1 MNVKVLFEEI
11 TNYVAKHYHIRPQL
25 KYVDDKTIEASY
37 SPGLF
42 IPPAKIAIH
51 IDAMRKDVVCVSYQC
66 SSAVNMLISGAV
78 GHIGNKL
85 PKGVE
90 IDTEEKRINVFLE
103 QIDELEKALKYV
115 QLEDIR
121 FSADGVEL
129 VVSLV

>member
-11 TNYVAKHYHIRPQL
+11 TNYVAKHYYVRPQL
-25 KYVDDKTIEASY
+25 KYVDDKTFEASY

-42 IPPAKIAIH
+42 IPPVTITFH

-66 SSAVNMLISGAV
+66 SNAVNLLISGTV

-85 PKGVE
+85 PKDVE
-90 IDTEEKRINVFLE
+90 IDTAEKRINVFLE

-129 VVSLV
+129 VIGLV